1 MDNDNFLC
9 WPFHNDWRVA
19 IHGSD
24 RHYSDGISNTIS
36 RATPENRLMVAV
48 LLLLWVSGI
57 ASAFIDNIPYTATMV
72 PVVIEL
78 ASDPNLGFHW
88 ARWLGH

>member
-9 WPFHNDWRVA
+9 WPFHNDWRLQYMGLIDTIA
-19 IHGSD
+19 
-24 RHYSDGISNTIS
+24 DGISNTIS

-57 ASAFIDNIPYTATMV
+57 ASAFIDNIPYTA
-72 PVVIEL
+72 
-78 ASDPNLGFHW
+78 
-88 ARWLGH
+88 RWCL